1 MTDVQLISILF
12 DRPSLKAII
21 KKLHD
26 DTTNFLN
33 SAKLNE
39 LFMHL
44 LLVLEGYR
52 DGYLIDGCSVTLD
65 NVQSL
70 LASLADSF
78 NLVGMRLRSP
88 LVSIALG
95 PNLDDFVV
103 ISSGQLQRKLSN
115 LFSPSWIDTPIIV
128 DVSTATP
135 YICDVDEIQSMKH
148 ALQETFRCMLN
159 STDLSFSVVA
169 DALFNE
175 VVGFPFVAGWLL
187 GYPFIY
193 RSVHPSIWQGQA
205 SSTPPPIVN
214 VLSMIRLRKIS
225 VRANISESMFL
236 VLSNKSKSVAK
247 IRDNCIAKFRSQ
259 YGTIDLFE
267 FSVPM
272 ELIDE
277 ASGTLLH
284 LNSWLKE
291 KEMRHDKNTSS
302 LGTDVSFKLVEY
314 CYTQLE
320 DITSPSLI
328 L

>member
-26 DTTNFLN
+26 DTTIFLK

-52 DGYLIDGCSVTLD
+52 DGYLIDGCTVTLD

-115 LFSPSWIDTPIIV
+115 LFSPS
-128 DVSTATP
+128 
-135 YICDVDEIQSMKH
+135 
-148 ALQETFRCMLN
+148 
-159 STDLSFSVVA
+159 
-169 DALFNE
+169 
-175 VVGFPFVAGWLL
+175 
-187 GYPFIY
+187 
-193 RSVHPSIWQGQA
+193 
-205 SSTPPPIVN
+205 
-214 VLSMIRLRKIS
+214 
-225 VRANISESMFL
+225 
-236 VLSNKSKSVAK
+236 
-247 IRDNCIAKFRSQ
+247 
-259 YGTIDLFE
+259 
-267 FSVPM
+267 
-272 ELIDE
+272 
-277 ASGTLLH
+277 
-284 LNSWLKE
+284 
-291 KEMRHDKNTSS
+291 
-302 LGTDVSFKLVEY
+302 
-314 CYTQLE
+314 
-320 DITSPSLI
+320 
-328 L
+328 

>member
-1 MTDVQLISILF
+1 MCDVQLVSIQF
-12 DRPSLKAII
+12 NQDSLKAII

-26 DTTNFLN
+26 DTISFLN
-33 SAKLNE
+33 RTKLND

-52 DGYLIDGCSVTLD
+52 DGYLIDGCTVTLD

-70 LASLADSF
+70 LASLTDSF

-88 LVSIALG
+88 LVTLALG
-95 PNLDDFVV
+95 PNLDDFL
-103 ISSGQLQRKLSN
+103 IITSGQLQRKLSN
-115 LFSPSWIDTPIIV
+115 LFSPSWIDPPIIV
-128 DVSTATP
+128 DVSSATP
-135 YICDVDEIQSMKH
+135 YICDGDEIHSMKR
-148 ALQETFRCMLN
+148 ALQETFRYMLN

-169 DALFNE
+169 DSLFNE

-193 RSVHPSIWQGQA
+193 RSVHPSILQGQE
-205 SSTPPPIVN
+205 STAPSPIIN

-225 VRANISESMFL
+225 VRANINESLFL
-236 VLSNKSKSVAK
+236 ALSNKSKSAAK
-247 IRDNCIAKFRSQ
+247 IRENCIGKFRP
-259 YGTIDLFE
+259 YCGTIDLFE
-267 FSVPM
+267 FSVPV

-277 ASGTLLH
+277 ASGSLLH

-291 KEMRHDKNTSS
+291 KERRHDSDTSS
-302 LGTDVSFKLVEY
+302 PQTDVSLRLVDF
-314 CYTQLE
+314 CFVQIE
-320 DITSPSLI
+320 DITLSSLI